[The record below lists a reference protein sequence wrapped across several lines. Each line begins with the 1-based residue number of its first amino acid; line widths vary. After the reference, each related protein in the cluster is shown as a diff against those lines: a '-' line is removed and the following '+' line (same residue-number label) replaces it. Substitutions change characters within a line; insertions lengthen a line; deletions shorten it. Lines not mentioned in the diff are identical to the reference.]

1 MGAVA
6 NQAPNMQFQT
16 AVLLSLLLIGTCR
29 IKGDGVDE
37 KYEYSPYHYEYK
49 VHDDKEYLDFG
60 QEEEVDEHG
69 NVHGYYHVQLP
80 DGRHQRVDYHVD
92 GYSGFIADVK
102 YDGKASH
109 PAHHS
114 SGHHGH
120 HGHHGHGGRF
130 GKSLD
135 LSTQSG
141 TPHKISSHFGGQG
154 KSLNF
159 ADDLRNS
166 ESQLE
171 PKLQQSFG
179 EGDRKGKAL
188 TFKSKTIEI
197 SKQEEKPFVRPVD
210 TFHDAGHFSG
220 FGRQGKSLNSDGE
233 SRFGFGSSSD
243 DFGSDFGSF
252 QSSLRKGKSLDENVK
267 SKKKKSNLITR
278 RRIERAGVLD
288 STLTEK
294 KDAVVLKTTTVEKKD
309 QLNKKPTFQQKIKE
323 PKVQNTF
330 FQYVPKNIKSPF
342 SSNFYEELV
351 LKSEEE
357 KHEKE
362 KKETEAKISDIPIS
376 TRGSQQLESKPQT
389 ELLTGIYDEKPIKQE
404 NENEIESEESR
415 LPAIRGKILYGP

>member
-16 AVLLSLLLIGTCR
+16 AVLLSLLFIGTCR
-29 IKGDGVDE
+29 IKGDGIDD

-60 QEEEVDEHG
+60 QEEEDDGHG

-135 LSTQSG
+135 LSKQPG
-141 TPHKISSHFGGQG
+141 TPHKISSHFGRQG

-159 ADDLRNS
+159 AEDLRNS

-197 SKQEEKPFVRPVD
+197 SKQEENPFVRPVD
-210 TFHDAGHFSG
+210 TFHDAGQFSG
-220 FGRQGKSLNSDGE
+220 FGRQGKSLNSDSE

-243 DFGSDFGSF
+243 GFGSDFGNF

-267 SKKKKSNLITR
+267 SKKKKSNLISR
-278 RRIERAGVLD
+278 RRIERAGVLE
-288 STLTEK
+288 STLKEK
-294 KDAVVLKTTTVEKKD
+294 KDVVVLSATTVEKKD
-309 QLNKKPTFQQKIKE
+309 QLKKKPTFSQKIKE

-342 SSNFYEELV
+342 SSNFYEELA
-351 LKSEEE
+351 LKNEE
-357 KHEKE
+357 KKHETE
-362 KKETEAKISDIPIS
+362 KKDTEEKISDIPTRI
-376 TRGSQQLESKPQT
+376 RGSHELESEPQK
-389 ELLTGIYDEKPIKQE
+389 ELLAGIYDEKQIKKE

>member
-6 NQAPNMQFQT
+6 NQEPNMQFQT

-29 IKGDGVDE
+29 IKGDGVKD

-60 QEEEVDEHG
+60 QEEEDDGHG

-109 PAHHS
+109 PAHH
-114 SGHHGH
+114 GH

-135 LSTQSG
+135 LNKQPG
-141 TPHKISSHFGGQG
+141 TPHKISSHFGRQG

-179 EGDRKGKAL
+179 EGDQKGKAL

-197 SKQEEKPFVRPVD
+197 SKQEENPFVRPVD

-220 FGRQGKSLNSDGE
+220 FGRQGKSLNSDSE

-243 DFGSDFGSF
+243 GFGSDFGSF

-267 SKKKKSNLITR
+267 SKKKKSNLISR
-278 RRIERAGVLD
+278 RRIERAGVLE

-309 QLNKKPTFQQKIKE
+309 QLKKKPTFQQKIQE

-342 SSNFYEELV
+342 SSNFYEELA

-357 KHEKE
+357 KHETKREE
-362 KKETEAKISDIPIS
+362 KDKEAKISDIPTS
-376 TRGSQQLESKPQT
+376 TRESHQLESKPQ
-389 ELLTGIYDEKPIKQE
+389 
-404 NENEIESEESR
+404 
-415 LPAIRGKILYGP
+415 

>member
-6 NQAPNMQFQT
+6 NQAPNMQFQI
-16 AVLLSLLLIGTCR
+16 AVLLSLLLVGTCR
-29 IKGDGVDE
+29 IKGDGVED

-60 QEEEVDEHG
+60 QEEEDDGHG

-109 PAHHS
+109 PAHH
-114 SGHHGH
+114 GHHGH
-120 HGHHGHGGRF
+120 HGYGGRF

-135 LSTQSG
+135 LNKQPG
-141 TPHKISSHFGGQG
+141 TPHKISSHFGRQG

-197 SKQEEKPFVRPVD
+197 SKQEENPFVRPVD
-210 TFHDAGHFSG
+210 TFHDAGQFSG

-243 DFGSDFGSF
+243 GFGSDFGSF

-278 RRIERAGVLD
+278 RRIERAGVLE

-309 QLNKKPTFQQKIKE
+309 QLKKKPTFQQKIQE

-342 SSNFYEELV
+342 SSNFYEELA
-351 LKSEEE
+351 LKSEEK
-357 KHEKE
+357 KHETKREE
-362 KKETEAKISDIPIS
+362 KDKEAKISDIPTS
-376 TRGSQQLESKPQT
+376 TRESHQLESKPQK
-389 ELLTGIYDEKPIKQE
+389 ELLTGIYDEKPNKQE
-404 NENEIESEESR
+404 NVNEIESEESR

>member
-1 MGAVA
+1 M
-6 NQAPNMQFQT
+6 
-16 AVLLSLLLIGTCR
+16 
-29 IKGDGVDE
+29 
-37 KYEYSPYHYEYK
+37 
-49 VHDDKEYLDFG
+49 
-60 QEEEVDEHG
+60 G

-114 SGHHGH
+114 SGHHG
-120 HGHHGHGGRF
+120 GRF

-135 LSTQSG
+135 LSKQPG
-141 TPHKISSHFGGQG
+141 TPHKTSSHFGRQG

-159 ADDLRNS
+159 AEDLRNS
-166 ESQLE
+166 ESQLDPE
-171 PKLQQSFG
+171 LQQSFG

-197 SKQEEKPFVRPVD
+197 SKQEENPFVRPVD
-210 TFHDAGHFSG
+210 TFHDAGQFSC
-220 FGRQGKSLNSDGE
+220 FGRQGKSLNSDSE

-243 DFGSDFGSF
+243 GFGSDFGNF

-267 SKKKKSNLITR
+267 SKKKKSNLISR
-278 RRIERAGVLD
+278 RRIERAGVLE
-288 STLTEK
+288 STLK
-294 KDAVVLKTTTVEKKD
+294 KKKA
-309 QLNKKPTFQQKIKE
+309 TFSQKIKE

-342 SSNFYEELV
+342 SSNFYEELA
-351 LKSEEE
+351 LKSEEK
-357 KHEKE
+357 KHETE
-362 KKETEAKISDIPIS
+362 KKDTEEKISDIP
-376 TRGSQQLESKPQT
+376 TRIRESHQLESEPQK
-389 ELLTGIYDEKPIKQE
+389 ELLTGIYDEKQIKKE
-404 NENEIESEESR
+404 NENEIVSEESR